1 MKQTNLTGYGTIG
14 CRIEL
19 NHADMVAL
27 DVEVNVIKDFLH
39 SLRNDPETKTTLQEI
54 TAINRIVFFLEK
66 FAICLSETNVFT
78 DSPEEFKNADELNDH
93 K

>member
-1 MKQTNLTGYGTIG
+1 MKQTNLTDYGTIG

-19 NHADMVAL
+19 NHTDMVAL
-27 DVEVNVIKDFLH
+27 GVEVSVIKDFLRSSTH
-39 SLRNDPETKTTLQEI
+39 PEIKISLQER

-66 FAICLSETNVFT
+66 FAIIPSETNVFT
-78 DSPEEFKNADELNDH
+78 DSPLDFKKADELNDN